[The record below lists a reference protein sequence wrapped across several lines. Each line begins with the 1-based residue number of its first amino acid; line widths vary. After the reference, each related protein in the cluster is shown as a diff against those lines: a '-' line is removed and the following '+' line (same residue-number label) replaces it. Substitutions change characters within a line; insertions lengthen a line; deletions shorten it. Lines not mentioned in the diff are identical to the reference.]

1 MSSNFYF
8 PGMIEKGLNEAVTS
22 VPARST
28 PLLTINDKEDYI
40 EVTYF
45 ENNNEID
52 RNIISDQISSISVHK
67 TDSSES
73 VNLTEQNDNCKNNNE
88 ETSVIPESLDSQE
101 INEQIENINELK
113 CNKISRPKS
122 LTTKKLGFVDS
133 EASSKGSSQNSSDTE
148 GDSWVKVNH
157 ITPDIG
163 SSATSITS
171 STGTETK
178 VNDED
183 KLIHAI
189 NELLDSDDKKINN
202 SSLEFQEDSSFAKEN
217 QIIHNV
223 IPVINDGISTIVSS
237 LRGSKSSVL
246 TNTPPQNNDFS
257 ELRQRSSSN
266 SQIEGNEIEPI
277 TNSVNVIDIE
287 SDDCGLPLCIFT
299 KVFSFLIINL
309 ELKLYYNISY
319 MIKNVIIFYHFL
331 IVK

>member
-1 MSSNFYF
+1 
-8 PGMIEKGLNEAVTS
+8 MIEKGLNEAVTS
-22 VPARST
+22 IPSRST

-45 ENNNEID
+45 DNNNEIERD
-52 RNIISDQISSISVHK
+52 VIGDQSSEMSVLK
-67 TDSSES
+67 TESNES
-73 VNLTEQNDNCKNNNE
+73 VNSIEQNDNCKNNNDE
-88 ETSVIPESLDSQE
+88 NSVIPKSLDSRE
-101 INEQIENINELK
+101 IGEQIENINELK
-113 CNKISRPKS
+113 YNKISRPKS

-189 NELLDSDDKKINN
+189 NELLDSDDKKLNN
-202 SSLEFQEDSSFAKEN
+202 SSLEFQEDSSFTKEN

-246 TNTPPQNNDFS
+246 PNAASQNSDSS
-257 ELRQRSSSN
+257 EPRRRSSSN

-277 TNSVNVIDIE
+277 RNSVNVIDIE
-287 SDDCGLPLCIFT
+287 SDVCGLPLCIFT
-299 KVFSFLIINL
+299 KVFIFLFSS
-309 ELKLYYNISY
+309 LKN
-319 MIKNVIIFYHFL
+319 IFYCY
-331 IVK
+331 K

>member
-1 MSSNFYF
+1 
-8 PGMIEKGLNEAVTS
+8 MIEKGLNEAVTS
-22 VPARST
+22 IPSRST

-45 ENNNEID
+45 DNNNEIERD
-52 RNIISDQISSISVHK
+52 IIGDQVSDISVLK
-67 TDSSES
+67 TESDES
-73 VNLTEQNDNCKNNNE
+73 VNSTEQNDNCKNNNDE
-88 ETSVIPESLDSQE
+88 ISVISKSLDSHE
-101 INEQIENINELK
+101 IVEQIENINELK
-113 CNKISRPKS
+113 YNKISRPKS
-122 LTTKKLGFVDS
+122 LTTKKLGFADS

-189 NELLDSDDKKINN
+189 NELLDSDDKKLNN
-202 SSLEFQEDSSFAKEN
+202 SSLEFQEDSSFTKEN

-246 TNTPPQNNDFS
+246 PNAASQNSDSS
-257 ELRQRSSSN
+257 EPRRRSSSN

-277 TNSVNVIDIE
+277 RNSVNVIDIE
-287 SDDCGLPLCIFT
+287 SDVCGLPLCIFT
-299 KVFSFLIINL
+299 KVFSFLFTS
-309 ELKLYYNISY
+309 LKKK
-319 MIKNVIIFYHFL
+319 KN
-331 IVK
+331 